1 MFYFLETPATSTST
15 PSATTISKI
24 NKESVINKKKLD
36 FAAHKHL
43 KDKEVAEEEVSYE
56 DLSSD
61 ELKLMIDERKKQL
74 GILQRHEAEKQE
86 LTELTEKWKAVGNDA
101 VDELVAKMQSSREEI
116 MRKLNLAQDLFDD

>member
-15 PSATTISKI
+15 PSATISKI

-43 KDKEVAEEEVSYE
+43 KDEEMAEEEVSYE

-86 LTELTEKWKAVGNDA
+86 LTEFTAKWKAVGNDA
-101 VDELVAKMQSSREEI
+101 VDELVEKMQSSREEI

>member
-1 MFYFLETPATSTST
+1 M
-15 PSATTISKI
+15 
-24 NKESVINKKKLD
+24 INKKKLD
-36 FAAHKHL
+36 FAAYKHL